1 MASSRCSLTTCQ
13 TSGKSLEEMDQVFG
27 ANAKL
32 EGQDSAKDVEADR
45 SDDKAEIVEV
55 EGQRTVV

>member
-1 MASSRCSLTTCQ
+1 
-13 TSGKSLEEMDQVFG
+13 MDQVFG

-45 SDDKAEIVEV
+45 SNDKAEIVEL
-55 EGQRTVV
+55 EGQRSTV